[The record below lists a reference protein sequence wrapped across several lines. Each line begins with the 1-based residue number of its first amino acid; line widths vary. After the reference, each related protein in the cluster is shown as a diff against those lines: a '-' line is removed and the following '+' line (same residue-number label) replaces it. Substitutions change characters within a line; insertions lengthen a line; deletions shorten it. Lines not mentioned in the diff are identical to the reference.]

1 MSPKKYSNTNILFV
15 AAMGVFLLVFSAV
28 VAVVSGSHAPTSS
41 AAPPIV
47 RLESQTSAQQISTSL
62 SCQDYDTLFGT
73 NYNQLLYMS
82 YVTLSQMTNRV
93 PGQNQSFLNFQYNA
107 AANQAYGLYTSTMNS
122 KNCTPSISAPTALS
136 PAAPPAGVTDPST
149 LVGGS
154 TIPTGCAY
162 PVALQYMA
170 SYYQQYI
177 VNMQNE
183 QTTLTNFV
191 DNLQPPPTSIGQRL
205 QSGSISVQAQFYTN
219 AKNLTQLFT
228 TDVGNVGC

>member
-15 AAMGVFLLVFSAV
+15 AAVGTFLLLFSAV
-28 VAVVSGSHAPTSS
+28 VAAISANHAPSGST
-41 AAPPIV
+41 PPV
-47 RLESQTSAQQISTSL
+47 VHLESQQSAQQTSPSL

-82 YVTLSQMTNRV
+82 YATLSQMTNRV

-122 KNCTPSISAPTALS
+122 KNCTPSLSAPTALS

-149 LVGGS
+149 IVGGG
-154 TIPTGCAY
+154 TVPTGCAY
-162 PVALQYMA
+162 PVALQYLA
-170 SYYQQYI
+170 SYYQQYV

-183 QTTLTNFV
+183 QTTLTNYV
-191 DNLQPPPTSIGQRL
+191 DNLQPPPNSIGPRL
-205 QSGSISVQAQFYTN
+205 QSGSISVQAQFYNN
-219 AKNLTQLFT
+219 AKSLTQLFSI
-228 TDVGNVGC
+228 DVSNIGC

>member
-15 AAMGVFLLVFSAV
+15 AAVGIFLLVFSAV
-28 VAVVSGSHAPTSS
+28 VAAVSSHAPSS
-41 AAPPIV
+41 STPPIV
-47 RLESQTSAQQISTSL
+47 HLESQQSAQQTATSL

-82 YVTLSQMTNRV
+82 YATLSQMTNRV

-107 AANQAYGLYTSTMNS
+107 AADQAYGLYGSTMNS

-149 LVGGS
+149 LVGGG

-162 PVALQYMA
+162 PVAVQYLA
-170 SYYQQYI
+170 SYYQQYV

-183 QTTLTNFV
+183 QTTLVNFV
-191 DNLQPPPTSIGQRL
+191 NNLQPSPTSIGQRL
-205 QSGSISVQAQFYTN
+205 QSGSISVQAQFYNN
-219 AKNLTQLFT
+219 ARNLTQLFSS
-228 TDVGNVGC
+228 DVSSIGC